1 MKENYGTGTGPTFRI
16 DKFHTKSIIPYKM
29 ELMLLKHVD
38 IFCIEN
44 KIDEL
49 VKNELRYVILDIADK
64 EFLEVCERVKQKGII
79 CGLGDNLPP
88 RVLKLIE
95 DDIIRNTA
103 G

>member
-1 MKENYGTGTGPTFRI
+1 MKENYGTGKGPTFKI
-16 DKFHTKSIIPYKM
+16 DTFHTKSITPYKM

-44 KIDEL
+44 EIDEL
-49 VKNELRYVILDIADK
+49 VKNELRYVILDIGNKDFVK
-64 EFLEVCERVKQKGII
+64 VCERVRQKGII
-79 CGLGDNLPP
+79 CGLGDCLPP